1 MKVTIQ
7 PKRLAGEAGLLFT
20 TSLER
25 RRKRPNLLAAF
36 GSVCLHVC
44 GIAIVVVL
52 GAVPPPR
59 PLAREVTMISLHDTK
74 LVWYVPKDQLPEVAP
89 GEQTRPG
96 TPKIEL
102 KRPGQVIQSN
112 TPQPKGKQLVWQPAP
127 KITLERET
135 PLPNLLAFVPKPA
148 RPEPRKFI
156 APRPTIAVNSPRALP
171 EPAPQLAAATSAPL
185 PLASVLPGPAKPRPR
200 DFVPPPEDK
209 TVAIENAAVFEAA
222 PALKMETGQPSMVIV
237 GLEPAPARNVPLPEG
252 ARSPRFSAGPESG
265 KGGQQPS
272 AAVIVPGLT
281 VKGNGTGSAVVP
293 GAIPKAPPLYQQE
306 PAPAAWAQTVTGKD
320 SRRIARSMMS
330 AALRPGARVIAPVV
344 EARFPNRPV
353 YTTSFEVGADAAM
366 EWVVWFAEQDAGD
379 IHFQTVRP
387 PVPWTRIDTG
397 PDPSS
402 FLPRRMEIAAVIDK
416 TGLPASIR
424 VLNAPNQSLQDAAT
438 QLINGWVFLPALRN
452 GEPIP
457 VDALIEIS
465 YRHKP

>member
-1 MKVTIQ
+1 
-7 PKRLAGEAGLLFT
+7 
-20 TSLER
+20 
-25 RRKRPNLLAAF
+25 
-36 GSVCLHVC
+36 
-44 GIAIVVVL
+44 
-52 GAVPPPR
+52 
-59 PLAREVTMISLHDTK
+59 
-74 LVWYVPKDQLPEVAP
+74 
-89 GEQTRPG
+89 
-96 TPKIEL
+96 
-102 KRPGQVIQSN
+102 
-112 TPQPKGKQLVWQPAP
+112 
-127 KITLERET
+127 
-135 PLPNLLAFVPKPA
+135 
-148 RPEPRKFI
+148 
-156 APRPTIAVNSPRALP
+156 
-171 EPAPQLAAATSAPL
+171 
-185 PLASVLPGPAKPRPR
+185 
-200 DFVPPPEDK
+200 
-209 TVAIENAAVFEAA
+209 
-222 PALKMETGQPSMVIV
+222 
-237 GLEPAPARNVPLPEG
+237 
-252 ARSPRFSAGPESG
+252 
-265 KGGQQPS
+265 
-272 AAVIVPGLT
+272 
-281 VKGNGTGSAVVP
+281 
-293 GAIPKAPPLYQQE
+293 
-306 PAPAAWAQTVTGKD
+306 
-320 SRRIARSMMS
+320 MMS